1 MVVVVVVA
9 VVVVVVKD
17 APVIRSKGDGAS
29 NGRVAGSERLV
40 VEETVEAASRKEIK
54 NEKRALQCR
63 SLACARGK
71 QKQPNRN
78 PTAAPLDIARRTLT
92 TLPFN
97 K

>member
-1 MVVVVVVA
+1 MVVVVA

-40 VEETVEAASRKEIK
+40 VEETVEAAERKSRTAK

-92 TLPFN
+92 TLPF